1 MFKRYILVPVLFLF
15 FLFFELTFGY
25 SGRMDHA
32 ELSPGDRSFSP
43 LDITN
48 DLSGYHTF
56 DKLDSRINRF
66 INHWGVKGASVAVAK
81 HGKLLY
87 AKGFGYA
94 NVEEEEEMQPY
105 HLLRI
110 ASVSKLITA
119 VAIMN
124 LIEDGK
130 LKLDE
135 NVFGSNGILNAP
147 QYLNYIDTRVEDITV
162 MQLLNH
168 SGGWTTRW
176 GDHLFMPRSI
186 ARQLDTELPI
196 AQNDIITFALAK
208 RLHFTPGSRSSY
220 SNLGYLILESVIE
233 KVSGRPYEKYVQSNI
248 FRPLGISDA
257 FIAYNFD
264 DMRYPLEVRYYEV
277 PDASKVPAFDGK
289 LDLVYRS
296 RGGNDIRTL
305 GAAGGWVISSV
316 SLMKFLLGIDMYSES
331 TIISKRSIRMLEN
344 TKPGM
349 QPLGWRRVA
358 SNGTKWRTGSFSGT
372 SALTIMSSDGLTY
385 VFITNT
391 SPWVGARFPYE
402 VNRMMSS
409 ALGTVKEWPRINLF
423 NMPAYNN
430 YNYVEINTSIEE
442 STSYADEF
450 DWCLNS
456 MMNEG

>member
-1 MFKRYILVPVLFLF
+1 MFKRYILIPVLFLF
-15 FLFFELTFGY
+15 FLLFELTFGY

-32 ELSPGDRSFSP
+32 ELSPPDISFSP

-48 DLSGYHTF
+48 DLSGYHAY
-56 DKLDSRINRF
+56 DNLDVSIDRF
-66 INHWGVKGASVAVAK
+66 IKQWGVKGASVAVAK

-87 AKGFGYA
+87 AKGFGFA
-94 NVEEEEEMQPY
+94 NEEEEENMQPY

-119 VAIMN
+119 VAVMN

-130 LKLDE
+130 LDLNDK
-135 NVFGSNGILNAP
+135 VFGIKGILNAP
-147 QYLNYIDTRVEDITV
+147 QYLEYIDSRVEDITV

-168 SGGWTTRW
+168 SGGWTSRW
-176 GDHLFMPRSI
+176 GDHLFMPGSI
-186 ARQLDTELPI
+186 ARQLGTELPI
-196 AQNDIITFALAK
+196 ARNDIISFALAK
-208 RLHFTPGSRSSY
+208 RLHFTPGLRSSY

-233 KVSGRPYEKYVQSNI
+233 KVSGRPYEKYVQSNV
-248 FRPLGISDA
+248 FRPLGINDA
-257 FIAYNFD
+257 FLAYNFD

-277 PDASKVPAFDGK
+277 PDASKVPAYDGK
-289 LDLVYRS
+289 PELVYKS

-316 SLMKFLLGIDMYSES
+316 SLMKFLSGIDMYSES
-331 TIISKRSIRMLEN
+331 TIISKRSIRTLES

-358 SNGTKWRTGSFSGT
+358 ADGTKWRTGSFSGT
-372 SALTIMSSDGLTY
+372 SALTIMRSDGLTY

-402 VNRMMSS
+402 VNRMMTR
-409 ALGTVKEWPRINLF
+409 ALSTVNEWPNINLF
-423 NMPAYNN
+423 SIPSFTNN
-430 YNYVEINTSIEE
+430 NYVEIKSELKESSDNTGNLDWSIP
-442 STSYADEF
+442 SIT
-450 DWCLNS
+450 
-456 MMNEG
+456 NEG